1 MRIINRKPVSP
12 QKAVRRFK
20 FIMAAVFAM
29 CMFILVVRLVQ
40 KSRTKGYEPAAYVV
54 EEQYLQQTMD
64 RQLDSLVANLLPEG
78 TVVTTKEEI
87 VTYQGQSAGRIRLG
101 RLTDQYNMLKENKG
115 DPKRLLELKEQIQEA
130 KRHLDEGQAPERLY
144 TRFIEIHE
152 PDSLRA
158 VFYQIT
164 TNDLKDSYIIRY
176 FHSHKLEAAGKAI
189 RNDIKNIEDNINV
202 IN

>member
-40 KSRTKGYEPAAYVV
+40 KSRTKGYEPAAYIV
-54 EEQYLQQTMD
+54 EEQHLQQTMD

-78 TVVTTKEEI
+78 TVVTTKEDI
-87 VTYQGQSAGRIRLG
+87 VTYQGQSAGKIRLG